1 MTDTQVLDR
10 PTELQLSR
18 LDTVGRGIPQID
30 SALKVTGRSQYTADL
45 TPPPNTLVGKILRS
59 PYGHARVVSV
69 DTEAAWRLPGVKC
82 VLTHADV
89 PRKKFNSF
97 SSGGLPQDEYILND
111 RARFVGDRIAA
122 VAAVDEETAAA
133 ALELIRVEYEPLPLV
148 TSPERGLA
156 PDAPCL
162 HPDHPD
168 GNVVARVTLTQG
180 DIAAGFAHADC
191 IVEGTYKTSPQQH
204 MPLEPHA
211 YLVHWDI
218 SDTVTV
224 WMSTQTPSRL
234 RRVLADALGLP
245 LSRVRI
251 IVPYVGGG
259 FGGKN
264 ELHFEHVGALLSR
277 ATGCPIRMIAS
288 RWESM
293 VATSHRHPVTAYLRT
308 GVRRD
313 GTFVARQA
321 RYLFDAGAY
330 CTHSP
335 EVAEMAGRLFGQC
348 YRTPYIKY
356 EGMCVYTNNG
366 ISGAFRG
373 YGSPQTHFCVES
385 HLDEI
390 AVQLEMDPVELR
402 LKNAIKLG
410 DRQAFTGFTI
420 ESNGLAECLKRGA
433 AAIGWHRRDAALS
446 PPDSRYRRGMGMS
459 AMTHFTGCYPLVNE
473 MGTAM
478 LKVNED
484 GTVDLITSAC
494 DVGQGARTVL
504 AQIVAEE
511 LGVRLSEVN
520 VSFPDTSVTP
530 YAVGTRGSVVTHDE
544 GMAALLAARSTRAQ
558 LAERAARI
566 LAVSPEQLS
575 FRDGRVWVQDSDVSP
590 ISLRDV
596 AWDSFFG
603 PDPFP
608 ILANGV
614 FVSKSAPPPFAAHFA
629 EVEVDT
635 ETGAV
640 RVIRLVI
647 AHDVGRAINPLT
659 VRGQLIGGAA
669 QGLGYAL
676 MEDLAYDPDTATPRM
691 ASVSDYKVVLSAEM
705 PPVQVEIIESH
716 EPTGPFGAKG
726 VGETGLV
733 PVAPAVAN
741 AVAHATGVRIR
752 SIPLTMERVWQALRE
767 AETVVEKGCRP

>member
-1 MTDTQVLDR
+1 MTDTQVLV
-10 PTELQLSR
+10 PATERRSSG
-18 LDTVGRGIPQID
+18 LDVVGRAIPQID
-30 SALKVTGRSQYTADL
+30 SALKVSGRSQYTADL
-45 TPPPNTLVGKILRS
+45 PLPPNTLVGKILRS
-59 PYGHARVVSV
+59 PYGHARVVSI
-69 DTEAAWRLPGVKC
+69 DPAAARRLPGVRW

-89 PRKKFNSF
+89 PRHKFNSF
-97 SSGGLPQDEYILND
+97 SSGKLREDEYILND

-148 TSPERGLA
+148 TSPERGLEPGA
-156 PDAPCL
+156 PPV
-162 HPDHPD
+162 HPD
-168 GNVVARVTLTQG
+168 GNLLARVTLTQG
-180 DIAAGFAHADC
+180 DMEAGFAQADF
-191 IVEGTYKTSPQQH
+191 IIEGTYRTSPQQH
-204 MPLEPHA
+204 MSLEPHS

-234 RRVLADALGLP
+234 RRVLAGALGLP
-245 LSRVRI
+245 FSRLRI

-293 VATSHRHPVTAYLRT
+293 VATSHRHPVTAYLKT

-321 RYLFDAGAY
+321 RFLFDAGAY

-335 EVAEMAGRLFGQC
+335 EVANVAGTLFGHS
-348 YRTPYIKY
+348 YPAPHMKY
-356 EGMCVYTNNG
+356 EGICVYTNNG

-390 AVQLEMDPVELR
+390 ALQLQMDPVELR

-410 DRQAFTGFTI
+410 DRQAFTGFKV
-420 ESNGLAECLKRGA
+420 ESNGLAECLERGA
-433 AAIGWHRRDAALS
+433 GAIGWHQRDAVLS
-446 PPDSRYRRGMGMS
+446 SPDSRYRRGIGMS
-459 AMTHFTGCYPLVNE
+459 AIAHFTGCYPLVNE

-494 DVGQGARTVL
+494 DIGQGARTVL
-504 AQIVAEE
+504 AQVVAEE
-511 LGVRLSEVN
+511 LGVGLSEVN
-520 VSFPDTSVTP
+520 VSFPDTSITP

-544 GMAALLAARSTRAQ
+544 GMAALLAARSAKAQ
-558 LAERAARI
+558 LVQRAART
-566 LAVSPEQLS
+566 LNVSPEQISL
-575 FRDGRVWVQDSDVSP
+575 RDGRVWVQDNDASP
-590 ISLRDV
+590 ISVRDV

-603 PDPFP
+603 PDPFA
-608 ILANGV
+608 ILTSGV

-676 MEDLAYDPDTATPRM
+676 MEDLAYDPETATPLM
-691 ASVSDYKVVLSAEM
+691 ATVSDYKVMRSAEM
-705 PPVQVEIIESH
+705 PPVQVEIIESY

-726 VGETGLV
+726 VGETALV
-733 PVAPAVAN
+733 PVAPAIAN
-741 AVAHATGVRIR
+741 AVAHATGVRMR
-752 SIPLTMERVWQALRE
+752 TIPLTMERVWRALRE
-767 AETVVEKGCRP
+767 AEAVAEKGKGP